1 MPMFSV
7 STADWLG
14 FNDDNDEKT
23 LSPKKTVVFTRIIN
37 VENRN
42 NKIKNFLNDRKWY
55 WNILASSWTIL
66 TYALVRT
73 SLYSSSILHGFQN
86 QSGRHNHQ
94 YTFTRLSIFNLKLY
108 IVGPIIT
115 VGSQGLPLYRIRIT
129 NHRLC
134 LLTCVSNS
142 NNTLVPYLAIVVT
155 NLYSLTH

>member
-55 WNILASSWTIL
+55 WNILASS
-66 TYALVRT
+66 
-73 SLYSSSILHGFQN
+73 
-86 QSGRHNHQ
+86 
-94 YTFTRLSIFNLKLY
+94 
-108 IVGPIIT
+108 
-115 VGSQGLPLYRIRIT
+115 
-129 NHRLC
+129 
-134 LLTCVSNS
+134 
-142 NNTLVPYLAIVVT
+142 
-155 NLYSLTH
+155 